1 MGVLMRSDRSLTLPR
16 TGQRIRVATT
26 PEREHLTTFLW
37 RKGRRRGPEIIAC
50 IAVSILVF
58 SFLSEAADG
67 TDVVDPF
74 EVIAAVD
81 HASEMKLWPG
91 FDATA
96 YPIAIYDG
104 ERTFLLRHPNPPD
117 EFEPLK
123 GHDGVRVFAGKHPAM
138 RWNSNA
144 EIGGVR
150 TATLLL
156 TIEPGRPVEYEAH
169 ILYHEIFHLFSKSL
183 HPTWTPNEIWRY
195 SYPMDDLDNY
205 RQLLLEEE
213 ALARA
218 VESESNEM
226 AASWAAAALAVRA
239 GRMARLSEEH
249 RAFETLLELQEGTAV
264 YMGRST
270 IGIES
275 DMERLRDD
283 RGPEGIRWR
292 CYETGAAIAVILDR
306 LMPSWKKNL
315 DAKTETT
322 FTELLTA
329 AVSAAKP
336 PAASF
341 SNEELADVA
350 ARAEAAIAEL
360 AAERARLYQDF
371 SRRGKKVIL
380 RLADNGERLDFD
392 DFDPMAVEIL
402 ERGEALQAHLLT
414 ASHPRGEIKF
424 INPHFVPRSLEG
436 VIALTR
442 PAGDHPFLQGFRQI
456 TVAGLSAKPAVERDG
471 DAVRIDA
478 EGLSISFDRALVEST
493 GDALIVTVLP
503 ADAGD

>member
-1 MGVLMRSDRSLTLPR
+1 MGDDRSLALPR

-26 PEREHLTTFLW
+26 PGRTHLTSLRW
-37 RKGRRRGPEIIAC
+37 RKGHRRGLGIIAC
-50 IAVSILVF
+50 VAVPVLVF
-58 SFLSEAADG
+58 SLYSGAADG

-81 HASEMKLWPG
+81 RASEMKLWPE

-104 ERTFLLRHPNPPD
+104 ERTLLLRHPNPPD
-117 EFEPLK
+117 KFEPLE
-123 GHDGVRVFAGKHPAM
+123 GHDGVWVFAGKHPAM

-156 TIEPGRPVEYEAH
+156 TIEPGRPVKYEAH
-169 ILYHEIFHLFSKSL
+169 ILYHEIFHLFSRPL
-183 HPTWTPNEIWRY
+183 HPTWTPNEMWRY

-218 VESESNEM
+218 VESESNEL

-239 GRMARLSEEH
+239 DRMARLSQEH
-249 RAFETLLELQEGTAV
+249 QTFEIALELQEGTAV

-270 IGIES
+270 IGIAS
-275 DMERLRDD
+275 DTDRLRDD

-292 CYETGAAIAVILDR
+292 CYETGAAFAVILDR
-306 LMPSWKKNL
+306 LMPSWKKRL
-315 DAKTETT
+315 DAKPDIT
-322 FTELLTA
+322 FAELLTSAVTA
-329 AVSAAKP
+329 AEA

-341 SNEELADVA
+341 SNEELANVA
-350 ARAEAAIAEL
+350 AAAEAAIADL
-360 AAERARLYQDF
+360 AAERARLYEDF
-371 SRRGKKVIL
+371 SRREKKVMI
-380 RLADNGERLDFD
+380 RLASSGEQFYVD

-402 ERGEALQAHLLT
+402 EHGEALQAHMLT

-436 VIALTR
+436 VVALTR

-456 TVAGLSAKPAVERDG
+456 TVAGLSGEPAVERDG

-478 EGLSISFDRALVEST
+478 EGLSVSFDRALVEST
-493 GDALIVTVLP
+493 GDALIMTVLP